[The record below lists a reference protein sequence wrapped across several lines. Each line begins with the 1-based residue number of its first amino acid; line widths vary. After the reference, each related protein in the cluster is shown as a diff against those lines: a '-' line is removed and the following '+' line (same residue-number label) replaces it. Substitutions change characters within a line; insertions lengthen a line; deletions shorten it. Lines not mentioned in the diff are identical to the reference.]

1 MYYPPCVIVPRMT
14 TTLRIRAVA
23 EARGVTSSYQLMK
36 LMGIPPGHAS
46 KLWKG
51 EMRMI
56 GLDTI
61 DALCSAL
68 RCKPGELFDYSPE
81 ATNAQRRS
89 AKK

>member
-1 MYYPPCVIVPRMT
+1 MT
-14 TTLRIRAVA
+14 TTLRIRKAA
-23 EARGVTSSYQLMK
+23 EARGISSSYQLMK

-61 DALCSAL
+61 DSLCIALQ
-68 RCKPGELFDYSPE
+68 CKPGELFDYASGE
-81 ATNAQRRS
+81 AKS
-89 AKK
+89 KKQATKK

>member
-1 MYYPPCVIVPRMT
+1 MT
-14 TTLRIRAVA
+14 TTLRIREVA

-36 LMGIPPGHAS
+36 LMGIPPGHAA

-61 DALCSAL
+61 DSLCHALV
-68 RCKPGELFDYSPE
+68 CKPGELFAHAS
-81 ATNAQRRS
+81 NS
-89 AKK
+89 AKRGMKK

>member
-1 MYYPPCVIVPRMT
+1 MT
-14 TTLRIRAVA
+14 TTLRIREAA

-61 DALCSAL
+61 DALCHAL
-68 RCKPGELFDYSPE
+68 ECKPGELFAHASTTTK
-81 ATNAQRRS
+81 AAKRA

>member
-1 MYYPPCVIVPRMT
+1 MT
-14 TTLRIRAVA
+14 TTLRIREAA

-36 LMGIPPGHAS
+36 LMDIPPGHAS

-61 DALCSAL
+61 DALCHAL
-68 RCKPGELFDYSPE
+68 QCKPGELFDHTSN
-81 ATNAQRRS
+81 ATKTKKR
-89 AKK
+89 AKKA

>member
-1 MYYPPCVIVPRMT
+1 MT
-14 TTLRIRAVA
+14 TTLRIREVA

-36 LMGIPPGHAS
+36 LMGIPPGHAA

-61 DALCSAL
+61 DSLCIVL
-68 RCKPGELFDYSPE
+68 QCRPGELFDYVSGE
-81 ATNAQRRS
+81 AKS
-89 AKK
+89 KKRATKK

>member
-1 MYYPPCVIVPRMT
+1 MT
-14 TTLRIRAVA
+14 TTLRIREAA

-61 DALCSAL
+61 DTLCKALQ
-68 RCKPGELFDYSPE
+68 CKPGDLFDHAPSL
-81 ATNAQRRS
+81 AKS
-89 AKK
+89 AKRAATK

>member
-1 MYYPPCVIVPRMT
+1 MT
-14 TTLRIRAVA
+14 TTLRIREAA

-36 LMGIPPGHAS
+36 LMGIPPGHAA

-61 DALCSAL
+61 DALCIAL
-68 RCKPGELFDYSPE
+68 QCKPGELFSYTIGTKRKS
-81 ATNAQRRS
+81 S
-89 AKK
+89 KG

>member
-1 MYYPPCVIVPRMT
+1 MT
-14 TTLRIRAVA
+14 TTLRIREAA

-36 LMGIPPGHAS
+36 LMDIPPGHAS

-61 DALCSAL
+61 DALCDAL
-68 RCKPGELFDYSPE
+68 QCKPSELFDYTSN
-81 ATNAQRRS
+81 T
-89 AKK
+89 AKASKRTPKK

>member
-1 MYYPPCVIVPRMT
+1 MT
-14 TTLRIRAVA
+14 TTLRIREAA

-36 LMGIPPGHAS
+36 LMNIPPGHAS

-61 DALCSAL
+61 DALCLAL
-68 RCKPGELFDYSPE
+68 ECKPGELFAHAPTPTKTGKR
-81 ATNAQRRS
+81 A